1 MKGKRPPLYLITGI
15 AIGLLAGVL
24 ISTIILPVRYTD
36 TDPST
41 LSAAQKEIY
50 RALIARAYLYDGDRS
65 RAMARLALLG
75 SGNSADELVTQAQ
88 QMVAAIGDTLSAK
101 GLALLA
107 GAMTDPNMV
116 ITPLGIAQQT
126 GSTPDLPTVAGVTPT
141 IAKTN
146 TAVAPTSTPFATYTP
161 RPSATPKPTQGAPY
175 QLVGDPKPICDPE
188 SGRSLLIVY
197 VYDAEGNGVSGV
209 EIELSVTDGGS
220 SSFFTGLYPEISSG
234 YADYEISAGIIYSLR
249 VGAGGVVI
257 TGLEAPQCPVGDSNS
272 YAGSLELTFKQAE

>member
-1 MKGKRPPLYLITGI
+1 MKEKRPPLYLITGI
-15 AIGLLAGVL
+15 VIGLLAGVL
-24 ISTIILPVRYTD
+24 ISTVILPVRYSD

-41 LSAAQKEIY
+41 LSAEQKEIY

-75 SGNSADELVTQAQ
+75 SGNSADELVAQAQ
-88 QMVAAIGDTLSAK
+88 QMVAANGDTFSAK

-116 ITPLGIAQQT
+116 ITPLGNAQT
-126 GSTPDLPTVAGVTPT
+126 GSTPDLPTLAGTTPT
-141 IAKTN
+141 VVKTN
-146 TAVAPTSTPFATYTP
+146 TAVPPTSTPFATYTP

-175 QLVGDPKPICDPE
+175 QLVGEPEQICDSE
-188 SGRSLLIVY
+188 SGRPLLIVY
-197 VYDAEGNGVSGV
+197 VYDSEGNGVSGV

-220 SSFFTGLYPEISSG
+220 SSFYTGLYPEISSG

-249 VGAGGVVI
+249 VGVGGVVI
-257 TGLEAPQCPVGDSNS
+257 TGLEAPQCLAGESDS
-272 YAGSLELTFKQAE
+272 YAGSLELTFKQSE